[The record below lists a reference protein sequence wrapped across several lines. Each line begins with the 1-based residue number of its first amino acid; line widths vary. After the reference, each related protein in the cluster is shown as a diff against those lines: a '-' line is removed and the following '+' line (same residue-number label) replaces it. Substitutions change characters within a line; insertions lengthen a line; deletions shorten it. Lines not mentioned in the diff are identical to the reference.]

1 MNCQLCKNHLDAY
14 IGGRLP
20 EDVQSALR
28 THLEGCEEC
37 NSYYI
42 SMIVTGKMVEKEL
55 TAEPNPFLA
64 TRIMAK
70 VESLQ
75 EAASAVRPSFAR
87 RVLQPALVTLMLAAA
102 VFAGITAGKAF
113 YSSVQPG
120 GVPEELVYLNDASL
134 ESLTLFTTE

>member
-1 MNCQLCKNHLDAY
+1 MNCQLCKKHLDAH

-28 THLEGCEEC
+28 THLGGCEEC

-42 SMIVTGKMVEKEL
+42 SMLVTGKMVEKEL
-55 TAEPNPFLA
+55 TAEPNPFLV

-75 EAASAVRPSFAR
+75 EAASEVRPSFTR
-87 RVLQPALVTLMLAAA
+87 RVLQPALVILMLAAA

-113 YSSVQPG
+113 YSSVQPV